1 MPSFPYT
8 ALKSLEEPTDAALVE
23 QLVPLVSP
31 MFDCSEIDCRR
42 AFLADSISI
51 TISLRVLTTER
62 ASIFTGLNAMLVG
75 SSVAS

>member
-1 MPSFPYT
+1 MRCFPYS

-42 AFLADSISI
+42 TFFADSISN

-62 ASIFTGLNAMLVG
+62 ASIVTGLNAILVG